1 MLSFNFVPDSLK
13 PFAKFIQPAFLLVL
27 AAAVYALINGEI
39 DTDQMEVALQGL
51 GSAIV
56 AFCVANGS
64 VGWQKF
70 AKAIS
75 AAFLAVVTV
84 GIHSLVLWQW
94 DATSTRLALTG
105 LVSAILVYATQNG
118 ASEDLTDHQPTV
130 PPGMQV

>member
-1 MLSFNFVPDSLK
+1 MLSFNFMPDSLK
-13 PFAKFIQPAFLLVL
+13 PFAKFVQPAFILVV
-27 AAAVYALINGEI
+27 AAGVYALINGQI
-39 DTDQMEVALQGL
+39 DTEQMEVALQGL

-64 VGWQKF
+64 EGWKKF

-75 AAFLAVVTV
+75 AAVLAVFTV
-84 GIHSLVLWQW
+84 LIHSLVIWQW

-105 LVSAILVYATQNG
+105 LVTAILVYLTQNG
-118 ASEDLTDHQPTV
+118 VSEDLTDHQPTV